1 MSRTQKNMPRIVTA
15 FEART
20 QLGEIMR
27 RASGEKQER
36 FIVGRRGEPK
46 IIIMGFNDFMRTIA
60 PEPRSLA
67 CDTRLFEAQQDRYA
81 FDESDRPGDCGRT
94 QGTGEECQ
102 AHA

>member
-1 MSRTQKNMPRIVTA
+1 MGRTQKSMPRIVTA

-67 CDTRLFEAQQDRYA
+67 CDTRLFEAQQDR
-81 FDESDRPGDCGRT
+81 
-94 QGTGEECQ
+94 
-102 AHA
+102 